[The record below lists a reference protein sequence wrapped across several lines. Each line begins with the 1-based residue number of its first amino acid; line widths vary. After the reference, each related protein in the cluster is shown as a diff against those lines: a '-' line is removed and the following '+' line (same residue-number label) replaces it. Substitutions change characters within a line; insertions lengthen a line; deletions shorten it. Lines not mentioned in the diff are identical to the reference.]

1 MNLSKFGCCCFFLL
15 YDFYNKTAEIM
26 FIFSNKLRY
35 EIYEQS
41 FMSNYLSRSNLFWD
55 KWNKNSRYY

>member
-1 MNLSKFGCCCFFLL
+1 MPMNLSKFGCCCFFLL
-15 YDFYNKTAEIM
+15 YDFYNKTTEIM

-41 FMSNYLSRSNLFWD
+41 FMSNYLSRSNLF
-55 KWNKNSRYY
+55 

>member
-1 MNLSKFGCCCFFLL
+1 MPMNFSKFGCCCFFLL

-41 FMSNYLSRSNLFWD
+41 FMSNYLSRSNLF
-55 KWNKNSRYY
+55 